1 MTVIAVLFR
10 FFITF
15 VAKLGRLCA
24 YLTGIEYESSSYNMM
39 TENRKKPPVPFFN
52 SRLIAII
59 SISFVLFL
67 MGLVLMIGLL
77 SNELSVYLKENISFS
92 IILKDGLSNRDIQ
105 QIQQS
110 FDAYPFVKST
120 LYISKEDAA
129 KEMIA
134 ELGEDPQVFLG
145 FNPFHASIE
154 VKLQSEYANVDSL
167 RVIEKKLT
175 ADVNISELL
184 YQQDMMHIVNH
195 NIKLIGFVLIV
206 LILVLMLISFALINN
221 TIRLLIYSKR
231 FLIYTMG
238 LVGATP
244 AFIRKPFIKH
254 TVSSG
259 FFAGIMAI
267 IMLAGT
273 LYYLQRVL
281 VGLDQII
288 HWEGLL
294 IICTLI
300 MALGVLL
307 SVGAAYLAV
316 NRYLRMERGKLYYI

>member
-1 MTVIAVLFR
+1 MP
-10 FFITF
+10 
-15 VAKLGRLCA
+15 
-24 YLTGIEYESSSYNMM
+24 
-39 TENRKKPPVPFFN
+39 ENRKKVPVSFFD
-52 SRLIAII
+52 SRLISII
-59 SISFVLFL
+59 SISLVLFL
-67 MGLVLMIGLL
+67 MGLFFLVGLL
-77 SNELSVYLKENISFS
+77 GQELSVYMKENISFS
-92 IILKDGLSNRDIQ
+92 IILKDGMKDADVQ
-105 QIQQS
+105 QMQRS
-110 FDAYPFVKST
+110 LDALPFIKSIR
-120 LYISKEDAA
+120 YISKEEAA
-129 KEMIA
+129 AVMVA

-145 FNPFHASIE
+145 YNPFQASIE
-154 VKLQSEYANVDSL
+154 VKLKSEYANVDSL
-167 RVIEKKLT
+167 RMIEKKLT
-175 ADVNISELL
+175 SNANISELL
-184 YQQDMMHIVNH
+184 YQQDMMQIVNH

-206 LILVLMLISFALINN
+206 LIFVLMLISFALINN

-244 AFIRKPFIKH
+244 AFIRKPFVKH
-254 TVSSG
+254 AVSSG

-281 VGLDQII
+281 VGLDQIV

-300 MALGVLL
+300 VALGVLL

-316 NRYLRMERGKLYYI
+316 NRYLRMERGKMYYI